1 MPSRRVSGPRP
12 PSMQLDSCSSEIAS
26 PEAAMT
32 PKQSMAAR
40 KRAAADLR
48 LQQMKAHMDAHTSS
62 DRKQQAQSRRS
73 HMIGGSLHGA
83 GFTPGPGRVREPP
96 SHESHRPPPLLIN
109 PEISTRSPVEQGV
122 GVHRASAR
130 EGRVCEP
137 LPGGGLEQVECG
149 MDAGR
154 SGAAGFHGLR
164 HNSTFLVLVR
174 WVHQVIGCWQC
185 RPS

>member
-12 PSMQLDSCSSEIAS
+12 PSLQLDSCSSELAS

-32 PKQSMAAR
+32 PKQRMAAR

-62 DRKQQAQSRRS
+62 DCKQAQSRRS

-83 GFTPGPGRVREPP
+83 GFTPGLGRVREPP
-96 SHESHRPPPLLIN
+96 FHVSHRPPPLLID
-109 PEISTRSPVEQGV
+109 PEISTRSPAEQGV
-122 GVHRASAR
+122 GVHQTSAR
-130 EGRVCEP
+130 GGRACEP
-137 LPGGGLEQVECG
+137 LPGGGLEQVEGG

-154 SGAAGFHGLR
+154 SSAAGFHGLR

-174 WVHQVIGCWQC
+174 WVHQVVGCWQC
-185 RPS
+185 RLS